1 MADNSSWGW
10 GDGNGSPANQ
20 PLVGQDNNDGYDT
33 WGDAGGM
40 SSSEEQNTPQNDA
53 WGSSDG
59 WDNSDG
65 WGQSDNWGAQAF
77 NAGNQ
82 SNMGGQG
89 QDNWGE
95 QAFNAGNQPN
105 IGGQMQDFGQAQGFG
120 QGQDLMQSQNFA
132 NTDQMQPPKPNVKL
146 SIPKACIVLAVLCVV
161 IAGFVVVIS
170 SIKVK
175 PKNQTQQATQQTQQ
189 TQQTA
194 EQSQQTTGTNDVR
207 LLYMAENA
215 TIDYSGDVYSTSGVV
230 VGKDRFVDSNQ
241 LVYRIRI
248 NLAVGTESQTVN
260 FYCTY
265 NTFQSVGINDP
276 VMVSYQQISNGFIS
290 INSIT
295 K

>member
-1 MADNSSWGW
+1 MADNGTWGW

-33 WGDAGGM
+33 WGDAGDI
-40 SSSEEQNTPQNDA
+40 SSSEEQSTSQNDA

-77 NAGNQ
+77 NAGSQPNMSNQ
-82 SNMGGQG
+82 GFDQEQGFGQNQGFPQG
-89 QDNWGE
+89 QNFG
-95 QAFNAGNQPN
+95 QNQCFQQ
-105 IGGQMQDFGQAQGFG
+105 GQDFGQG
-120 QGQDLMQSQNFA
+120 QGFA

-175 PKNQTQQATQQTQQ
+175 PKTQTQQATQQTQQ
-189 TQQTA
+189 AQQTT
-194 EQSQQTTGTNDVR
+194 EQTQQTTGTNDVR

-215 TIDYSGDVYSTSGVV
+215 TIDYSGDIFSTSGVV

-265 NTFQSVGINDP
+265 NTFQSVGVNDP

>member
-1 MADNSSWGW
+1 MADNGTWGW
-10 GDGNGSPANQ
+10 GDGNGSPVNQ
-20 PLVGQDNNDGYDT
+20 PPLGQDNNDGYDT
-33 WGDAGGM
+33 WGDAGSM
-40 SSSEEQNTPQNDA
+40 SSSEGQNTQQNDA

-59 WDNSDG
+59 WGQPMNQGNSDA
-65 WGQSDNWGAQAF
+65 WSQSDNWGAQAF
-77 NAGNQ
+77 NAG
-82 SNMGGQG
+82 S
-89 QDNWGE
+89 
-95 QAFNAGNQPN
+95 QPN
-105 IGGQMQDFGQAQGFG
+105 NGFSQEQGFGQAQNFGQSQGFP
-120 QGQDLMQSQNFA
+120 QGQDLMQGQNFA

-175 PKNQTQQATQQTQQ
+175 PKNQTQQTTQQAQQSQQTQQ
-189 TQQTA
+189 TTEQT
-194 EQSQQTTGTNDVR
+194 QQTTGTNDVR

-260 FYCTY
+260 FYCNY
-265 NTFQSVGINDP
+265 STFQSVGINDP

-290 INSIT
+290 INSVT

>member
-1 MADNSSWGW
+1 MADNGTWGW

-40 SSSEEQNTPQNDA
+40 SSSEEQNTSQNDA

-77 NAGNQ
+77 NAG
-82 SNMGGQG
+82 S
-89 QDNWGE
+89 
-95 QAFNAGNQPN
+95 QPN
-105 IGGQMQDFGQAQGFG
+105 MSNQGFGQEQGFGQNQGFPQGQDFGQNQGFPQGQDFG
-120 QGQDLMQSQNFA
+120 QGQGFA

-175 PKNQTQQATQQTQQ
+175 PKIQTQQATQQTQQ
-189 TQQTA
+189 AQQTT
-194 EQSQQTTGTNDVR
+194 EQTQQTTGTNDVR

-215 TIDYSGDVYSTSGVV
+215 TIDYSGDIFSTSGVV

-265 NTFQSVGINDP
+265 NTFQSVGVNDP